1 MNVESQST
9 SPSGTTRRCD
19 MHNGNLH
26 KKASRGDKA
35 DFHKGQRIIYKGEE
49 ASVLDVKPVFTIKVK
64 GKNMVV
70 CGNVLLN
77 DVRPLRH

>member
-1 MNVESQST
+1 
-9 SPSGTTRRCD
+9 

-26 KKASRGDKA
+26 KKNSRREKA
-35 DFHKGQRIIYKGEE
+35 GFHKGQSIIYKGEE

-77 DVRPLRH
+77 DVRPLRN

>member
-1 MNVESQST
+1 MQ
-9 SPSGTTRRCD
+9 
-19 MHNGNLH
+19 NGNLH
-26 KKASRGDKA
+26 KKHSRGEKE
-35 DFHKGQRIIYKGEE
+35 DFHKGQKIIYKGEE

>member
-1 MNVESQST
+1 MQNA
-9 SPSGTTRRCD
+9 
-19 MHNGNLH
+19 NLH
-26 KKASRGDKA
+26 KKLSPGEKA
-35 DFHKGQRIIYKGEE
+35 DFHKGQKIIYKGEE

>member
-1 MNVESQST
+1 
-9 SPSGTTRRCD
+9 
-19 MHNGNLH
+19 MHNGDLH
-26 KKASRGDKA
+26 KKHSREEKT

-64 GKNMVV
+64 GRNMVV

-77 DVRPLRH
+77 DVRPVRH

>member
-1 MNVESQST
+1 
-9 SPSGTTRRCD
+9 

-26 KKASRGDKA
+26 KKHSLMEEGG
-35 DFHKGQRIIYKGEE
+35 FHKGQRIIYKGEE

-70 CGNVLLN
+70 CGNALLN
-77 DVRPLRH
+77 DVRALRH

>member
-1 MNVESQST
+1 
-9 SPSGTTRRCD
+9 
-19 MHNGNLH
+19 MHNGYLH
-26 KKASRGDKA
+26 KNHSLREKA

-49 ASVLDVKPVFTIKVK
+49 ASVLDVKPVFTIKVT

-77 DVRPLRH
+77 DVRPLRY

>member
-1 MNVESQST
+1 MQ
-9 SPSGTTRRCD
+9 
-19 MHNGNLH
+19 NGNLY
-26 KKASRGDKA
+26 KKHFTREDTN
-35 DFHKGQRIIYKGEE
+35 FHKGQRIIYKGEE

>member
-1 MNVESQST
+1 
-9 SPSGTTRRCD
+9 

-26 KKASRGDKA
+26 KKNSRGEKA
-35 DFHKGQRIIYKGEE
+35 DFHKGQRIIYRGEE